1 MAKILLVGTET
12 ALLEG
17 LMQTLAAV
25 GHNAEIAGSVSDA
38 LRRES
43 RELPLVT
50 VVDRALAIGDPL
62 TIHLPVA
69 RGGALVL
76 YHHGAAGLEGATPS
90 ALQRSVLAELAL
102 PLERHR
108 LLAIIQHVE
117 DRVRSTGRD
126 RLPTPPEH
134 QRHT

>member
-25 GHNAEIAGSVSDA
+25 GHSAEIAGSIGDA

-43 RELPLVT
+43 RDLPLVT
-50 VVDRALAIGDPL
+50 VVDRALAIGDAQAL
-62 TIHLPVA
+62 RLPVA

-76 YHHGAAGLEGATPS
+76 YHHGTAALEGATPS

-117 DRVRSTGRD
+117 DRARSTGRD

-134 QRHT
+134 RRHT